1 MAAEANHGRRSD
13 AIYDGLP
20 FRGMRWNEGIE
31 EQIDS
36 ARRYAD
42 EGLRA
47 VLILSPMKGDSYG
60 GCNRRFST
68 DLSLRLG
75 VRIIDHSED
84 SLGEGL
90 HTEGDYAQ
98 QQCQR

>member
-1 MAAEANHGRRSD
+1 MRPAS
-13 AIYDGLP
+13 L
-20 FRGMRWNEGIE
+20 RGNEGDESIE

-47 VLILSPMKGDSYG
+47 ALVLSPMKGDSYG

-68 DLSLRLG
+68 DLSLRL
-75 VRIIDHSED
+75 VVQIINHSEN
-84 SLGEGL
+84 S
-90 HTEGDYAQ
+90 
-98 QQCQR
+98 

>member
-1 MAAEANHGRRSD
+1 MAAESSDVRRFD
-13 AIYDGLP
+13 AIYARASLQGNDG
-20 FRGMRWNEGIE
+20 EESIE

-47 VLILSPMKGDSYG
+47 VLVLSPMKGDSYG

-68 DLSLRLG
+68 DLSLRL
-75 VRIIDHSED
+75 VVQIINHSEN
-84 SLGEGL
+84 
-90 HTEGDYAQ
+90 A
-98 QQCQR
+98 